1 MDSQQLLAA
10 FGIKTKLN
18 ENQKNILTS
27 FYSKN
32 KYPSSE
38 ERELLSCQIGCPL
51 NQVYWWFIKARQK
64 EKKMSLSQ

>member
-1 MDSQQLLAA
+1 LAA

-18 ENQKNILTS
+18 ENQRNVLTS

-32 KYPSSE
+32 KYPTSE
-38 ERELLSCQIGCPL
+38 EREQLAQKIGCPL

-64 EKKMSLSQ
+64 ETKMSLSH